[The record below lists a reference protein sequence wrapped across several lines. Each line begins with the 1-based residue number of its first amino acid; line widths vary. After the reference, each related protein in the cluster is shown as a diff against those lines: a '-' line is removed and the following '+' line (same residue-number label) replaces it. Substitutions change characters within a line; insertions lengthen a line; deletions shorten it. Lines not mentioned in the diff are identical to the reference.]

1 MLAPNYHISL
11 YVEILLALTSMFA
24 GVIDTLAGG
33 GGLITVPALLFAGLP
48 PTLALGTNKLQAV
61 IGEFNASLHFMYH
74 GRISPKLL
82 APGLFAAGSGAL
94 IGAWA
99 VQHAHPELLNKV
111 IPYLMLAVLIY
122 MICIGRL
129 NKNKLSQTVS
139 VKKFYLIAGLCIG
152 FYNGFFGPGTGSFWV
167 AALMIFLGFDLK
179 KATLYGKPLNFI
191 GNFASV
197 FYFIFAGL
205 INYHIAF
212 AMALGQIT
220 GSWIGAKLVIH
231 QGAKIIR
238 PVFITVV
245 FLMTVILFIKN

>member
-1 MLAPNYHISL
+1 
-11 YVEILLALTSMFA
+11 MFA
-24 GVIDTLAGG
+24 GIIDTLAGG

-74 GRISPKLL
+74 GRISPKSI
-82 APGLFAAGSGAL
+82 APGLISAGCGAL

-122 MICIGRL
+122 MIFIGRF
-129 NKNKLSQTVS
+129 KKSEFPHPVS
-139 VKKFYLIAGLCIG
+139 INKFYLIAGLSIG
-152 FYNGFFGPGTGSFWV
+152 FYNGFFGPGTGAFWI
-167 AALMIFLGFDLK
+167 AALMIFLCFDLK
-179 KATLYGKPLNFI
+179 KATLYGKPLNFM

-205 INYHIAF
+205 INYHVAF
-212 AMALGQIT
+212 VMALGQIT

-231 QGAKIIR
+231 QGAKLIR

-245 FLMTVILFIKN
+245 FILTVILLIKN